1 MICMVCHTQYH
12 LQNNSWK
19 LESSPNKAEGNYMI
33 QSNVFT
39 PEILEQ
45 ILEHA
50 LQNEF
55 NEISVDSYLAEYVL
69 CEGCQL
75 LNLRLRKERDKL
87 FDLPKYQ
94 NLIYY
99 DSF

>member
-1 MICMVCHTQYH
+1 MICTVCHSNYY
-12 LQNNSWK
+12 LQNDNW
-19 LESSPNKAEGNYMI
+19 EFEGRKDKVGIYLI
-33 QSNVFT
+33 RSNVFT

-50 LQNEF
+50 LLNRF
-55 NEISVDSYLAEYVL
+55 TEISVDSYLAEYVS

-75 LNLRLRKERDKL
+75 LNLRLRKEREKL
-87 FDLPKYQ
+87 LDLSKYQ

>member
-1 MICMVCHTQYH
+1 MICIVCNTHYH
-12 LQNNSWK
+12 LQYNSWK
-19 LESSPNKAEGNYMI
+19 FEGSPIKTKGNYMI

-39 PEILEQ
+39 SEMLEQ

-50 LQNEF
+50 LQNGF
-55 NEISVDSYLAEYVL
+55 NEISVDSFFAEYVT

-75 LNLRLRKERDKL
+75 LNLRLRKERYKL
-87 FDLPKYQ
+87 LDLLKYQ

>member
-1 MICMVCHTQYH
+1 MICMVCHTHYH

-19 LESSPNKAEGNYMI
+19 FEGSPNKAEGNYMI
-33 QSNVFT
+33 QSNVFI

-55 NEISVDSYLAEYVL
+55 NEIAVDSYLAEYVS

-75 LNLRLRKERDKL
+75 LNLRLRNERERL
-87 FDLPKYQ
+87 LDLPKYQ